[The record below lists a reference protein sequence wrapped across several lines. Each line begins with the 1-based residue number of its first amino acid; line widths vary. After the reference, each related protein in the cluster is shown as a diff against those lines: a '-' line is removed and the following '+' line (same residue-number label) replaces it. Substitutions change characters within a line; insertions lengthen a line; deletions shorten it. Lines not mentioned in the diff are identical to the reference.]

1 MKRSTLAAAAAF
13 LVLGGSAQAQ
23 MMMPPAL
30 YGELGYTWM
39 RVNAYGQRAQPSAI
53 RGILGY
59 DFHPYFA
66 LEGMLAGGIND
77 DSTNVT
83 VNGIA
88 GNVNVK
94 NRAMYGLFVKPKYGW
109 QQAEVFARLG
119 WAHTAIDVDSNTAG
133 IASSHQRDDDF
144 AWGGGVNWR
153 FTRNWYAGI
162 DWMRYSQQ
170 SSHHVDGFTL
180 AAGYHW

>member
-1 MKRSTLAAAAAF
+1 MS
-13 LVLGGSAQAQ
+13 V
-23 MMMPPAL
+23 PPRPL

-39 RVNAYGQRAQPSAI
+39 WVDALGERAQPTML

-59 DFHPYFA
+59 DFSPYFS
-66 LEGMLAGGIND
+66 LEGMLAMGGLSD
-77 DSTNVT
+77 DSTNAT
-83 VNGIA
+83 VNGIQ

-94 NRAMYGLFVKPKYGW
+94 AKAMYGLFVKPKYAW
-109 QQAEVFARLG
+109 QQAEFFGRFG
-119 WAHTAIDVDSNTAG
+119 WAHTAVDVDSNTAG
-133 IASSHQRDDDF
+133 IPSSTQRDNDF
-144 AWGGGVNWR
+144 AWGGGVNYR
-153 FTRNWYAGI
+153 IDRNFYVGL